1 MVQNPGINLLD
12 GGPPVH
18 EAGCVVAQ
26 AGLREDAH
34 SGSTSLSP
42 ALLTGRRKK
51 QRDLREAYGSQS

>member
-34 SGSTSLSP
+34 LDLPLSP
-42 ALLTGRRKK
+42 LP
-51 QRDLREAYGSQS
+51 S